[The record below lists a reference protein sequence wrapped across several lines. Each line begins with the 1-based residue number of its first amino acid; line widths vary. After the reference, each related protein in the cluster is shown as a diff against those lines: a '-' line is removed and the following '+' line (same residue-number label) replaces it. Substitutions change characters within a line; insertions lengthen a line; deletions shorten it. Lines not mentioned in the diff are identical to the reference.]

1 MGMSKAEFVGK
12 AAELID
18 DCQFKK
24 MSSADSLNG
33 LAHLRRFIPG
43 QRIAED
49 EYMDL
54 LLPIISR
61 FEEDVS
67 NWNGD
72 YDGPYDRACEKLSE
86 SLGKVY
92 DEVSHTSP
100 ANRE

>member
-24 MSSADSLNG
+24 MSSSDSLNG

-49 EYMDL
+49 EYVDL
-54 LLPIISR
+54 VFPIISR
-61 FEEDVS
+61 FAEDIS

-72 YDGPYDRACEKLSE
+72 YDGPYDRACERMSG
-86 SLGKVY
+86 SLGKLY
-92 DEVSHTSP
+92 DQVSKTSP